1 MNMVGGRKPTIN
13 DVAAAAGVSRATA
26 SRALSNYGRIA
37 EETVDR
43 VRKAAEQLG
52 YRPNQVA
59 QAMRAGKT
67 KTIGLVIIADFTNAF
82 FDRVTKSIVDSAK
95 SAGYQVLIANTDENI
110 EVERQAVE
118 NMLEKQVDGI
128 ILTPSSVAVHDHLN
142 SKALG
147 AKPVVLID
155 RRLTSLKT
163 TSVTTNDFLGAEQ
176 AVRHAHSLG
185 HTRLGFLI
193 AVPGVKG
200 FVRERPAMMIS
211 PIEER
216 VDGFANGAVE
226 CGIKPKNTHWF
237 FSENHPVASQ
247 SAAAAL
253 LDLPKPPTVIL
264 TSNNDMLLAV
274 LKVAG
279 NRRLRI
285 GQDISVITFDDSE
298 WAQAMVPGIT
308 VVSRPVE
315 EVGQIAVEKLVSQI
329 EEMKMLTE
337 KIVLPTELIARDS
350 VANLKLR
357 PELDPEFQGKRDSD

>member
-1 MNMVGGRKPTIN
+1 MVGARKPTIN

-43 VRKAAEQLG
+43 VRQAAEELG

-95 SAGYQVLIANTDENI
+95 SAGYQVLISNTDEDI

-118 NMLEKQVDGI
+118 NLLEKQVDGV
-128 ILTPSSVAVHDHLN
+128 ILTPSTVAVHDHLT
-142 SKALG
+142 
-147 AKPVVLID
+147 AKSMGGKPLVLID
-155 RRLTSLKT
+155 RRLETLKT
-163 TSVTTNDFLGAEQ
+163 TSVTTDDFTGAEQ
-176 AVRHAHSLG
+176 AVRHASSLG
-185 HTRLGFLI
+185 HTRFGFLI

-226 CGIKPKNTHWF
+226 CGIKTKNAHWF
-237 FSENHPVASQ
+237 FSEDHPVASQ

-315 EVGQIAVEKLVSQI
+315 EVGQIAVEKLVTQI
-329 EEMKMLTE
+329 DEKLALAE

-357 PELDPEFQGKRDSD
+357 PELDPEYQGTRDTD